1 MNQSTNTRDMQQ
13 EGVIL
18 PSHMRCC
25 SHTLNLVAT
34 TDADVALSDQAYKK
48 VYRSSMA
55 KATAVW
61 NATSRSTKAADAA
74 YDIVKR
80 RFVVPCPTKWNSYY
94 EAVKCIMHADNQLK
108 DVCAVLSLPTF
119 LQHELTF
126 LREYLA
132 LMEPVARAL
141 DTLQGDQ
148 QACLGFVL
156 PTLKSLKTKLNG
168 VPLSLAKPLHAALIA
183 GINKRFGHLFEDTE
197 FLLASV
203 SHPKF
208 KTYWIDDQELKM
220 RCTMLL
226 LNAVQ
231 TVTVKDESSSAA
243 MLQTTSA
250 INTTDAGGDT
260 DSSDFFSDLHEDM
273 SDQPHLKYLQDSS
286 RDLGML
292 NNHPA
297 VKSVFLQFNT
307 TIPSSAP
314 VERLFS
320 TGAIILTKRR
330 NRLSDETFE
339 KLLLL
344 KINKDFW

>member
-1 MNQSTNTRDMQQ
+1 MYDAVTK
-13 EGVIL
+13 
-18 PSHMRCC
+18 RC
-25 SHTLNLVAT
+25 A
-34 TDADVALSDQAYKK
+34 
-48 VYRSSMA
+48 
-55 KATAVW
+55 
-61 NATSRSTKAADAA
+61 
-74 YDIVKR
+74 
-80 RFVVPCPTKWNSYY
+80 NSY
-94 EAVKCIMHADNQLK
+94 
-108 DVCAVLSLPTF
+108 
-119 LQHELTF
+119 
-126 LREYLA
+126 
-132 LMEPVARAL
+132 
-141 DTLQGDQ
+141 
-148 QACLGFVL
+148 
-156 PTLKSLKTKLNG
+156 
-168 VPLSLAKPLHAALIA
+168 
-183 GINKRFGHLFEDTE
+183 
-197 FLLASV
+197 
-203 SHPKF
+203 
-208 KTYWIDDQELKM
+208 
-220 RCTMLL
+220 
-226 LNAVQ
+226 
-231 TVTVKDESSSAA
+231 TVTDESRSAA